1 MSCYMVSTTH
11 IDAMLTAGIRLPGP
25 FGPMTWLD
33 REIPEGE
40 VSGLYV
46 GLQQAL
52 TEATAGRVGA
62 MLLAENRRS
71 VNHRYA
77 ESEIEQPYVFHPLDG
92 MPDPVIALKAIAG
105 YQYQSNEHPGWMA
118 SEARRFCEALRYVCV
133 WALPGMDDSPGWAI
147 RDSDRRIFLTHERQ
161 V

>member
-11 IDAMLTAGIRLPGP
+11 IDAMLTAGIRLPRP
-25 FGPMTWLD
+25 FGPMTWRN
-33 REIPEGE
+33 REVPEGE

-46 GLQQAL
+46 GRQQVL
-52 TEATAGRVGA
+52 TAATAGRVGA

-71 VNHRYA
+71 VNHRYT
-77 ESEIEQPYVFHPLDG
+77 EDEIEPPYVFRPLDG
-92 MPDPVIALKAIAG
+92 TPDPVVVLKAIAG
-105 YQYQSNEHPGWMA
+105 YAYQSNEHPGWVT

-133 WALPGMDDSPGWAI
+133 WALPGMDDAPGWAI
-147 RDSDRRIFLTHERQ
+147 GDSDRGIFRTHARR